1 MALAYRE
8 ASKDLSKNGK
18 PHISWVV
25 TKVTRV
31 DGQHPSPQSVFE
43 FFSKV
48 DVDPDKLCLG
58 QGARLPA
65 AVAVGPGAPN
75 AEATICSAMGCNASQ
90 GGNSFCPG
98 QGGKLS
104 TRTTSG

>member
-8 ASKDLSKNGK
+8 ASKELSKNGK
-18 PHISWVV
+18 PNISWVA

-48 DVDPDKLCLG
+48 DADPDKLCLG

-75 AEATICSAMGCNASQ
+75 GSNNLQRNGLQ
-90 GGNSFCPG
+90 RVVGRQFLL
-98 QGGKLS
+98 LS
-104 TRTTSG
+104 WAGR